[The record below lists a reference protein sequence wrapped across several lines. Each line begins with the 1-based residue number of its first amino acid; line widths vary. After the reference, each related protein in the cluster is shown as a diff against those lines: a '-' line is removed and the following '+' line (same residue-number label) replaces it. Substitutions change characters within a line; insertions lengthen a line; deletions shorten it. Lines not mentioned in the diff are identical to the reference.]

1 MLELNKTYLGDCF
14 ELMKDIDDQ
23 SIDLILTDTPFNA
36 IQAKWDVA
44 IPLDKMWEQY
54 KRIIKPNGCI
64 LMFCTIPFTILL
76 GNSNIEWLKYDIV
89 WEKTQASGM
98 YNAKKMPMRA
108 HESILVFYKNSPTY
122 NPQKTTGH
130 KPVNSYTKKASVQ
143 NKTEVYGKVTK
154 DISGGGATDRYPR
167 SVLKFKSDKQKN
179 KLNGTIFSTQKP
191 LTLCEYLIK
200 TYTNEGDLVLDP
212 FAGSG
217 TTGLAAKNINRN
229 FIMMEKEL
237 KHYELIQHRFEI
249 ETKFDTLA

>member
-23 SIDLILTDTPFNA
+23 SIDLILTDTPFNV

-44 IPLDKMWEQY
+44 IDLDQMWKHY

-64 LMFCTIPFTILL
+64 LMFATMPFTAILA
-76 GNSNIEWLKYDIV
+76 NSNIEWLKYDLV
-89 WEKTQASGM
+89 WEKTQASGF
-98 YNAKKMPMRA
+98 YNVQLMPLRA
-108 HESILVFYKNSPTY
+108 HETILVFAPKITTY
-122 NPQKTTGH
+122 NPQKTYGH
-130 KPVNSYTKKASVQ
+130 KPVNTYTKKASVQ

-154 DISGGGATDRYPR
+154 DISGGGETDRYPR
-167 SVLKFKSDKQKN
+167 SVIKFKSDKQKN

-191 LTLCEYLIK
+191 LALCENLIRQ
-200 TYTNEGDLVLDP
+200 YSNEGDIVLDP

-217 TTGLAAKNINRN
+217 TTGLGAKNTNRN

-237 KHYELIQHRFEI
+237 KHYELIQHRFNL
-249 ETKFDTLA
+249 ETKSDIIA